1 MRPGGDHRERRARC
15 GTPAPMPI
23 ARIPVP
29 LAVQDGVPGRRGEK
43 NRALQFGAFRR
54 PINGPTEPAVP
65 ERHHRVRA
73 WLDDTTATRQSPDGT
88 GRPPARA
95 PMREKTAARLLDVAG
110 HPHPGL
116 HYAGPLWRAQHWEMT
131 AVPELRRGVGA
142 TAAAIAAQLARP
154 RNESL
159 PAAV

>member
-29 LAVQDGVPGRRGEK
+29 LAGWWRGVNGMMVLGIASACRGD
-43 NRALQFGAFRR
+43 A
-54 PINGPTEPAVP
+54 PATTA
-65 ERHHRVRA
+65 VRA

-88 GRPPARA
+88 GRPPALA

-110 HPHPGL
+110 QPFTNVGMASPRSDES
-116 HYAGPLWRAQHWEMT
+116 P
-131 AVPELRRGVGA
+131 VPTR
-142 TAAAIAAQLARP
+142 
-154 RNESL
+154 
-159 PAAV
+159 